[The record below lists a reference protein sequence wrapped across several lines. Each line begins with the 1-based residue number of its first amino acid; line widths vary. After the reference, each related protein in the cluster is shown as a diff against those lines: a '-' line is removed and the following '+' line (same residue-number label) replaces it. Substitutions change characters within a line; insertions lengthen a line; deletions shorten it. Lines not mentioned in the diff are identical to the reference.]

1 MELFGKIFII
11 LTTGV
16 FLALFMLLVEHS
28 KRWQIGAGLF
38 AIVVLLTL
46 SSIPV
51 FMLFAALSP
60 LLILL
65 DAKRLSWFVC
75 LRHLEL
81 FILLGAIWAL
91 YIIDYISFY
100 YYPFIVSIYLVI
112 AKANAQRSSLK
123 VKPIDEIN

>member
-11 LTTGV
+11 LTTGI
-16 FLALFMLLVEHS
+16 FLAMFMLLMEHP

-38 AIVVLLTL
+38 AIVVILTF

-51 FMLFAALSP
+51 FMLFAALAP

-65 DAKRLSWFVC
+65 DVKRLSWSVC
-75 LRHLEL
+75 LRHLGL

-100 YYPFIVSIYLVI
+100 YYPFIMSIYVVI
-112 AKANAQRSSLK
+112 AKANAQPSSLK
-123 VKPIDEIN
+123 VKSVEEIN